1 VDAVVVH
8 GWQCPALA
16 TTGHRCDHLS
26 EARCLRE
33 NRRVTATSPPL
44 VGRAAEREAI
54 AGALRALRTGP
65 GGVVTVEG
73 EPGIGKSA
81 LLAHLAAQA
90 AADGCTVLSARA
102 TEFEA
107 DLPYALWTE
116 ALDAHLAGIGER
128 RLARLG
134 LADPG
139 ALATLLPSLGEAAD
153 APADRHRTHRALR
166 DLLERLA
173 TAAPVVVCLDD
184 VHWADPASIDALAAL
199 LARPPGSPVL
209 VAISARTGQAPAAV
223 TAAAASAGAIALV
236 LAPLSAA
243 EATELIGPAAAAIY
257 PQAGGNPFYLEQLAR
272 AGGVVGDGAGI
283 AADGSVPPAVA
294 AALAGEL
301 TALGEGARRLLDGAA
316 VVGDPFDPGLAAEVA
331 EISEGAALP
340 ALDELLG
347 RALVRPGSA
356 PRRFAFRHPVVR
368 HAVYAAT
375 PGGWRLGAH
384 GRAARAL
391 ERQGAGVVLRAHH
404 VEHAATVGD
413 QEAIA
418 LLAAAGR
425 DLQARAPAT
434 AAHFQAAALRLLP
447 DGPEHD
453 ERRSRMEALLAD
465 AQAAAGD
472 AEAARDTLTDAL
484 RTARGDER
492 LTLTIALANAEWWL
506 GRNDEARR
514 RLHVVLGELP
524 AQPSPNRIRL
534 RLALGLTALFG
545 CDLPEAEAQASDARD
560 DARAIGDPV
569 FELAALAGGALA
581 RVTAADGPQAAAAVD
596 ESSAALERLSGDQLA
611 TRLPALWMHG
621 RARHALGR
629 FDAALADFERGVALA
644 VQTGRERIL
653 LVITVE
659 SVATLVEL
667 GRLAQAVVAAQ
678 EGVELARLTNNLRAG
693 VWARSALAAARLASG
708 DVAAALADA
717 TAAAASGSRAGFYAA
732 GEPGW
737 CLGKALTAAGN
748 ADRAVP
754 ALLDA
759 FGGPDL
765 SAVLPV
771 YRPRAAA
778 DLVAALL
785 ALGDVD
791 AAADAL
797 ARGDAAVER
806 AGTPWAAASVGVAH
820 SGVELARGRPR
831 DAAAS
836 AAAARAAAADAPLL
850 RALAQLA
857 EGRAL
862 AAAGERRAAI
872 DALAAAESAL
882 DRFGALRRRDE
893 AVRELRRLGHRVVRA
908 ARAAGDGALE
918 PLTAR
923 EREIAE
929 LVAAGRTNR
938 EVAEQLVLSPRTI
951 EAHLRNIYAKLEVRS
966 RVELARAVQRAD
978 G

>member
-1 VDAVVVH
+1 V
-8 GWQCPALA
+8 
-16 TTGHRCDHLS
+16 
-26 EARCLRE
+26 RE
-33 NRRVTATSPPL
+33 NRHVTATSPPL

-90 AADGCTVLSARA
+90 AADECTVLTARA

-116 ALDAHLAGIGER
+116 ALDAHLAGIGAR
-128 RLARLG
+128 RRGRLG

-139 ALATLLPSLGEAAD
+139 ALATLLPSLGEAAG
-153 APADRHRTHRALR
+153 APVDRHRTHRALR

-173 TAAPVVVCLDD
+173 AAGPLVVCLDD
-184 VHWADPASIDALAAL
+184 VHWADPASIDVLAAL
-199 LARPPGSPVL
+199 LSRPPGSPVL

-236 LAPLSAA
+236 LAPLSEA

-283 AADGSVPPAVA
+283 EADGSVPPAVA

-301 TALGEGARRLLDGAA
+301 SALGEGARRLLDGAA
-316 VVGDPFDPGLAAEVA
+316 VVGDPFDPALAAEVA

-375 PGGWRLGAH
+375 LGGWRLGAH

-413 QEAIA
+413 EEAIA

-453 ERRSRMEALLAD
+453 ERRSRMQALLAD

-492 LTLTIALANAEWWL
+492 LTLTVALANAEWWL
-506 GRNDEARR
+506 GRNDDARR

-545 CDLPEAEAQASDARD
+545 CDLPEAQAQASDARD

-581 RVTAADGPQAAAAVD
+581 RVTAGGGPQAAAAVD

-629 FDAALADFERGVALA
+629 FDAALADFERGAALA
-644 VQTGRERIL
+644 AQTGRERVL
-653 LVITVE
+653 LVVTVE

-717 TAAAASGSRAGFYAA
+717 SAAAASGSLAGFYAA

-737 CLGKALTAAGN
+737 CLGTALTAAGN
-748 ADRAVP
+748 ADRGVP

-771 YRPRAAA
+771 YRPRAVA
-778 DLVAALL
+778 DLVEALL

-791 AAADAL
+791 GATDAL

-806 AGTPWAAASVGVAH
+806 AGTPWAAAVVGVAR

-831 DAAAS
+831 DAVAS

-850 RALAQLA
+850 HALAQLA

-862 AAAGERRAAI
+862 AAAGERRAAVE
-872 DALAAAESAL
+872 ALAAAESAL

-908 ARAAGDGALE
+908 ARDTGDGALE

-966 RVELARAVQRAD
+966 RIELARAVQRAD